1 MQAMLAAGIII
12 IIPKETET
20 QEFTR
25 RSEAA
30 KIIEDQEKTEEK
42 TEEKTGD

>member
-20 QEFTR
+20 KEFTR

-30 KIIEDQEKTEEK
+30 KTSRIEEKIIEDRRE
-42 TEEKTGD
+42 D